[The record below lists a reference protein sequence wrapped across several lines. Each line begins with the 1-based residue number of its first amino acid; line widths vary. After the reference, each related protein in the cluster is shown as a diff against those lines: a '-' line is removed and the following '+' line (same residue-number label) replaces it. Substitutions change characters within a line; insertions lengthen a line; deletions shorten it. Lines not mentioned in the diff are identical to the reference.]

1 MNTNNYVVIGIEEKD
16 ETDKL
21 TRNLNEIMNEAV
33 HAFGDAIKDAQAR
46 LESETLTM
54 IDQSKSSD
62 ALLDMMKQG
71 TLRFEDF
78 LIGTSLVLEKR
89 QAAFLPFVMELQ
101 KQGCPDQTAAKLAA
115 FVLDR
120 ILQTHDWIMGNGN
133 CCAKLVGTKIRCA
146 PLITDYGD
154 EVPRSSFLVEVEF
167 SPVGW
172 VLNSVTPRSEPSL
185 KGVLD
190 YEFTLSSNCD
200 CGREMLCE
208 GF

>member
-1 MNTNNYVVIGIEEKD
+1 MHTDKYIIIGIEEKD

-33 HAFGDAIKDAQAR
+33 QACSAAIKDAQAR
-46 LESETLTM
+46 LESETFQKM
-54 IDQSKSSD
+54 DQTKSSD
-62 ALLDMMKQG
+62 ELQVMMNQA
-71 TLRFEDF
+71 TSRFEDF

-101 KQGCPDQTAAKLAA
+101 KQACPDQTAATLAA